1 MKRGELIEIIRKGLS
16 ECFEIRLCQNP
27 IDAENSEFYRTMIDL
42 SIAPKIADEIL
53 ALQKQDPFDDYDI
66 HIKMKPNK
74 TIRGKLIIEKKNNRN
89 YCCTCGEIFD
99 NLEDFKEHMDSD
111 ICKEKTND

>member
-53 ALQKQDPFDDYDI
+53 ALQKQDSFDDYDI

-74 TIRGKLIIEKKNNRN
+74 IIRGKLIIEK
-89 YCCTCGEIFD
+89 ED
-99 NLEDFKEHMDSD
+99 N
-111 ICKEKTND
+111 EKK